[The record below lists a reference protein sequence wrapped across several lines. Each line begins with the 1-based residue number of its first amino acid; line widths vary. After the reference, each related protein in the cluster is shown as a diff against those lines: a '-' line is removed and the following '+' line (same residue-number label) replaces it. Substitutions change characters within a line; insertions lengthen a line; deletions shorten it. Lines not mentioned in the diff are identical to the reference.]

1 MNEMDMRIE
10 PLAPAVVITGATA
23 GIGRALAEEFARGGH
38 TLLLVARNKTK
49 LAEVARALEEAHG
62 VEVKAVASD
71 LCTEEGCAAVED
83 ALRRHGFYA
92 DALVNNAAMMVAGF
106 FQDQDV
112 GRLRQLVDLNV
123 RAVIDLTRRLLPG
136 MLARGRGGVLN
147 VSSVEAFMPVPYQA
161 TYAATKAFILAWSRA
176 LAYETMGS
184 GVRISAVAP
193 GAIAT
198 DMHEK
203 AGAENSRYFQ
213 FLPVMTAEQVA
224 RAAYQGF
231 NRGRWVIL
239 SGWLNRLV
247 ALGVR
252 FVPGILL
259 IPAVGWFF
267 RVRDAHGNVQWPRPL
282 PGMDAKETQPGKVA
296 AEQTPPVYR

>member
-1 MNEMDMRIE
+1 MNEIDARIE
-10 PLAPAVVITGATA
+10 SLAPAVVITGATA
-23 GIGRALAEEFARGGH
+23 GIGRALAEEFARARH

-49 LAEVARALEEAHG
+49 LAELARELGAAHR
-62 VEVKAVASD
+62 VEVKVVACD
-71 LCTEEGCAAVED
+71 LSTEEGCAAVED
-83 ALRRHGFYA
+83 ALHRHGFYA
-92 DALVNNAAMMVAGF
+92 DALVNNAAMMMAGF
-106 FQDQDV
+106 FQDQDI
-112 GRLRQLVDLNV
+112 GRLRQLIDLNV

-176 LAYETMGS
+176 LAYETMGT

-213 FLPVMTAEQVA
+213 FLPVMTAEQIA
-224 RAAYQGF
+224 RAAYRQF
-231 NRGRWVIL
+231 NRGRWIIL
-239 SGWLNRLV
+239 AGWLNRLV

-267 RVRDAHGNVQWPRPL
+267 RVRDSEGNVQWPQPL
-282 PGMDAKETQPGKVA
+282 PRANVQDAPHEKVA
-296 AEQTPPVYR
+296 AKQTPSLYR